1 MCKIIRSAD
10 PSNQYKET
18 EMGFFVLL
26 LEPSGVYT
34 EGEKYQ
40 RRKRRVV
47 HERLLKIERAQC
59 ETLFCF
65 CFCPFLL
72 L

>member
-26 LEPSGVYT
+26 LEPSGVCT
-34 EGEKYQ
+34 QKVKSIREEKGEWCMKDY
-40 RRKRRVV
+40 
-47 HERLLKIERAQC
+47 
-59 ETLFCF
+59 
-65 CFCPFLL
+65 
-72 L
+72 